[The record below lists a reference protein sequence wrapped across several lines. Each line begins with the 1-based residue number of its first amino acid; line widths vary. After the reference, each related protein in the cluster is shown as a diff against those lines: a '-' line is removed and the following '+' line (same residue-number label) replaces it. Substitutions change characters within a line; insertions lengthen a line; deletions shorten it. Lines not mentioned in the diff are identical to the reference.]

1 MNVGL
6 NAYNWNINFLSYG
19 IITEPHVF
27 DDTGGTVCLHIEQ
40 KICSRAAFK
49 VRMFQL
55 FQAQVQLGLLGT
67 VVNSESSE
75 LRAYDF
81 QVFQEMAIWT

>member
-1 MNVGL
+1 MTPTHTL
-6 NAYNWNINFLSYG
+6 THTHTHAALYIR
-19 IITEPHVF
+19 ITESDVF

-75 LRAYDF
+75 LRTYDF
-81 QVFQEMAIWT
+81 QVFQEMAI